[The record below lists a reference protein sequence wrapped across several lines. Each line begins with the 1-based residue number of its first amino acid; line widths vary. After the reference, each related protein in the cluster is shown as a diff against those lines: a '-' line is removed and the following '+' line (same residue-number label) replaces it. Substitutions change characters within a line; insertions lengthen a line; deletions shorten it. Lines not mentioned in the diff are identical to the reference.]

1 MDWKACELLL
11 EASCLSLD
19 LSFVPG
25 GAAEAAG
32 HRYQL
37 LILGPDVGSP
47 IQPRSMG
54 PCKLHLRSLY
64 QDLL

>member
-1 MDWKACELLL
+1 MDWKASVLPL

-25 GAAEAAG
+25 GSAEAAG
-32 HRYQL
+32 HRYQP

-47 IQPRSMG
+47 IQSRSMW
-54 PCKLHLRSLY
+54 PWKFHFVSLY
-64 QDLL
+64 QDIL